1 METKRPAFHILTLR
15 ILSDKEDICDASV
28 IISRLLAVCLLV
40 FLRLLLIGE
49 KVVDVIEAIHKAV
62 LLVAVDVELLALAR
76 GLVGDGLIG
85 QVDFYLHLGVGLD
98 AVKQLGEETLRDNH
112 GKYEIVELVVL
123 MDVSEET

>member
-1 METKRPAFHILTLR
+1 METKRPAFYILTLR
-15 ILSDKEDICDASV
+15 ILSDKEGICDASV

-40 FLRLLLIGE
+40 FLRLLLVGE

-76 GLVGDGLIG
+76 GLVGDGLIR

-98 AVKQLGEETLRDNH
+98 AVKKLGEETLRDNH

-123 MDVSEET
+123 VDVSEET